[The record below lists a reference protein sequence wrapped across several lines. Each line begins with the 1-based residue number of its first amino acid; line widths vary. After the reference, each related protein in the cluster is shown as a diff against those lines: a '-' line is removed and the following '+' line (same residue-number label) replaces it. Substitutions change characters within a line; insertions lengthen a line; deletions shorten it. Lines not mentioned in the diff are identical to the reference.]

1 MSFRAVLWA
10 FEQDLPPIR
19 KLILIVIASHADK
32 DNHSCF
38 PRVRKIANE
47 ASLSPRSVHRHL
59 RELERAGLVRI
70 EKKYRGKG
78 RQPNTY
84 WLNMPPE
91 PATRGMTPCDSR
103 VADKRNHYSNHK
115 KEARQDTSV
124 PRGQRSSLSI
134 GQRRE
139 QQFQNEIVKRLGES
153 GWEILSMFPEALP
166 LLVGK
171 LSRGTLKESDLLD
184 LRSRFTL
191 AGGAA

>member
-91 PATRGMTPCDSR
+91 SATRGTTPCDSR
-103 VADKRNHYSNHK
+103 VTDKRNHYRNHNYR
-115 KEARQDTSV
+115 ARQDSSV
-124 PRGQRSSLSI
+124 PRGQRSSLTN
-134 GQRRE
+134 GQQRE
-139 QQFQNEIVKRLGES
+139 QQLQNELAKRLGRD
-153 GWEILSMFPEALP
+153 GWEVLAGLQRAELTER
-166 LLVGK
+166 VK

>member
-1 MSFRAVLWA
+1 MSFRAVLWVLK
-10 FEQDLPPIR
+10 QDLRPVR
-19 KLILIVIASHADK
+19 KLVLVAIASHADK
-32 DNHSCF
+32 YDHSCF
-38 PRVRKIANE
+38 PKVRTIAKE
-47 ASLSPRSVHRHL
+47 ASLDPRSVHRHL

-124 PRGQRSSLSI
+124 PRGQRSGLTI
-134 GQRRE
+134 GQQRE
-139 QQFQNEIVKRLGES
+139 QQLQNELAKRLGRD
-153 GWEILSMFPEALP
+153 GWEVLAAFPEKVP
-166 LLVGK
+166 LLTGK
-171 LSRGTLKESDLLD
+171 LQRGTLKQSDLVD
-184 LRSRFTL
+184 LRARFTL
-191 AGGAA
+191 QGGAA